1 MSLFDLAT
9 SPQKASD
16 MTKQLR
22 IQEYKSDGG
31 NTVGNLKFRFSA
43 SEAQHWIP
51 SASYILFKFAI
62 GKGTNGTTALVTG
75 YNVNLAQNPGA
86 CAISGAPCMHL
97 INGVNTGTA
106 SMPAQSAQILDR
118 MFMSTEVRNTIGDI
132 KNLTASRTEQ
142 LVGTHFHTVFIP
154 PLGLYYYGGAIPGGN
169 HMLQFTMSSN
179 LIQDMIATGRTTTG
193 LALSLT
199 DVSFFAAF
207 AQPAVD
213 QKPPSTVMLNL
224 TEISTQTAHHNVN
237 GTSTISLSTPAS
249 TKKIAICT
257 QRSDLSHANA
267 QGASTFNGLS
277 VQSGPSVEY
286 AGQTSPTTLYNE
298 QAVHQK
304 YTDLYLN
311 NLMSGRSVYNNLV
324 EWALEPLTLH
334 SFAKTGDSVDTN
346 VLVRLTG
353 DGATTPSNIVV
364 SSIYSAMVVISYAG
378 DGQVQ
383 GVQYTV
389 VS

>member
-1 MSLFDLAT
+1 
-9 SPQKASD
+9 
-16 MTKQLR
+16 
-22 IQEYKSDGG
+22 
-31 NTVGNLKFRFSA
+31 
-43 SEAQHWIP
+43 
-51 SASYILFKFAI
+51 
-62 GKGTNGTTALVTG
+62 
-75 YNVNLAQNPGA
+75 
-86 CAISGAPCMHL
+86 
-97 INGVNTGTA
+97 
-106 SMPAQSAQILDR
+106 
-118 MFMSTEVRNTIGDI
+118 
-132 KNLTASRTEQ
+132 
-142 LVGTHFHTVFIP
+142 
-154 PLGLYYYGGAIPGGN
+154 
-169 HMLQFTMSSN
+169 
-179 LIQDMIATGRTTTG
+179 
-193 LALSLT
+193 
-199 DVSFFAAF
+199 
-207 AQPAVD
+207 
-213 QKPPSTVMLNL
+213 MLNL

-277 VQSGPSVEY
+277 IQSGPSVEY

-298 QAVHQK
+298 QAVHQQ

-311 NLMSGRSVYNNLV
+311 NLMSGRSVYNNIV

-334 SFAKTGDSVDTN
+334 SFAKTSDSIDTN

-364 SSIYSAMVVISYAG
+364 SSIYDAMVVISYAG